1 MDVNNAKRILT
12 VVQELL
18 LVLVVLMAKLL
29 PPDLPLKLIA
39 KKVKTKIV
47 IENFYRANECSYNLG
62 CNFI

>member
-1 MDVNNAKRILT
+1 MERTLT
-12 VVQELL
+12 AAMEPP

-29 PPDLPLKLIA
+29 PPDLLLKLIA

-62 CNFI
+62 CDFI